1 MQVSDQTS
9 AGADM
14 LQRPGAGRK
23 DAVAR
28 LMALDARGELATD
41 HARAVAGALGVSLRT
56 VWNWV
61 ALARHEGRL
70 SPRTPSRAGVTPDL
84 RARLALWGGNVAAV
98 HRELLTEA
106 AAAGDPGS
114 VPSLRTLQ
122 RAIVRDLSVGE
133 RAGLRG
139 GEAARRRYDVYGKRP
154 PTYRNACWE
163 GDHKHIPVRVD
174 LDGTAVRPWV
184 TWFIDVASKV
194 IVGVAVTPHQPARDA
209 VLAALR
215 TGISR
220 TAPYGPF
227 GGLPGQVRVDR
238 GKDFLS
244 NAVAKALGGF
254 AVPVH
259 DLPAYKPYRKGTVE
273 ALNSAVEQMLLVSL
287 PGYTRRARPAQA
299 YRPTPVEDLLSYP
312 DFVKVLL
319 DWVAWWNTEHYP
331 AGVPDGMT
339 PREAWE
345 ADPTPL
351 EEIPEEQLAFFAMED
366 DGRIRKITTN
376 GVAWRRRAYIAPWMA
391 GHVGTK
397 VRLRYLPHFD
407 GRIEVFTADEPARH
421 LGSAYLAEAATPAQ
435 RRALSQVRESNA
447 RALKADL
454 KAAEKLSRTRYTATT
469 TPSAPRPRRSVTG
482 QQAQEEISRARAVDL
497 AARALP
503 DLIPPREPP
512 PGWAR
517 PRHRPDTT
525 VLSESDPTGTALPDD
540 HTGTEPAPDSKE

>member
-1 MQVSDQTS
+1 M
-9 AGADM
+9 
-14 LQRPGAGRK
+14 
-23 DAVAR
+23 
-28 LMALDARGELATD
+28 
-41 HARAVAGALGVSLRT
+41 
-56 VWNWV
+56 
-61 ALARHEGRL
+61 
-70 SPRTPSRAGVTPDL
+70 
-84 RARLALWGGNVAAV
+84 
-98 HRELLTEA
+98 
-106 AAAGDPGS
+106 
-114 VPSLRTLQ
+114 
-122 RAIVRDLSVGE
+122 
-133 RAGLRG
+133 
-139 GEAARRRYDVYGKRP
+139 
-154 PTYRNACWE
+154 
-163 GDHKHIPVRVD
+163 
-174 LDGTAVRPWV
+174 

-209 VLAALR
+209 ILAALR

-220 TAPYGPF
+220 TTPYRPF
-227 GGLPGQVRVDR
+227 GGLPGLVRVDR

-244 NAVAKALGGF
+244 SAVEKALGGF

-299 YRPTPVEDLLSYP
+299 YRPTPVGDLLSYP

-319 DWVAWWNTEHYP
+319 DWVDWWNSEHHP

-376 GVAWRRRAYIAPWMA
+376 GIAWRRRAYIAPWMA
-391 GHVGTK
+391 GHVGTR

-407 GRIEVFTADEPARH
+407 GKVEVFTADGPARH

-469 TPSAPRPRRSVTG
+469 TPTAPLPRRSVTG
-482 QQAQEEISRARAVDL
+482 QQAQEEISRAQAVDL

-512 PGWAR
+512 PGRAR
-517 PRHRPDTT
+517 PRPHPDATPPSGT
-525 VLSESDPTGTALPDD
+525 DTADTALPDD